1 MIFLDANVI
10 YEAMHKTIKSSDKD
24 RYVTQLYQVN
34 HLLYTAMLQEALRDG
49 TYKPKLGNKFVLS
62 ERGKTRFVTN
72 NKFDDKVINHVICDE
87 ILTPALKRFLI
98 HDNGA
103 SQKGKG
109 VSFTDSVSKNTC
121 LSSTLQTKDL
131 FYSAIFQV
139 TMQISGMINV
149 LKFWRIS

>member
-1 MIFLDANVI
+1 M
-10 YEAMHKTIKSSDKD
+10 TWRSSDFPEYGSETLSGWKVI
-24 RYVTQLYQVN
+24 RRTFIIRLKESFSPLITSLESLARWNLHPQ
-34 HLLYTAMLQEALRDG
+34 
-49 TYKPKLGNKFVLS
+49 LGNKSVLS
-62 ERGKTRFVTN
+62 ERGKTHFVTN
-72 NKFDDKVINHVICDE
+72 NKFDDKVINQVICDE